1 MWKYDLFMC
10 DCCYQITLKRLNRI
24 ERFVF
29 IYILYILFCREIDLK
44 PDRSSNNFYKLTHR
58 LIVICFLNI
67 HYRNIWVITAITP
80 FFTGW
85 LHRDWNSSLSKLWL
99 LIASLPRPSGWDGA
113 NNGSVS
119 SGVDTSIHIRLLI
132 IGLIN
137 CDYVFMCSVANI
149 V

>member
-1 MWKYDLFMC
+1 MIC
-10 DCCYQITLKRLNRI
+10 GCVV
-24 ERFVF
+24 FVTKLCWNGWTGLIF
-29 IYILYILFCREIDLK
+29 IYILYILFFRKNDLK
-44 PDRSSNNFYKLTHR
+44 PARSSNNFYKLTHR

-67 HYRNIWVITAITP
+67 HYRNIWVFTAITP

-119 SGVDTSIHIRLLI
+119 SGVDTSIHIRLW
-132 IGLIN
+132 LIN